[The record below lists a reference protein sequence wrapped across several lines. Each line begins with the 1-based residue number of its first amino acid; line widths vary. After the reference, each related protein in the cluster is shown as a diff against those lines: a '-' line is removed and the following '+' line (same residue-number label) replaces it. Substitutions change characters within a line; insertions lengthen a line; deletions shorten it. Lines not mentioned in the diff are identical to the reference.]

1 MTVRILSFSYCFPN
15 RARPTWGMFVLQ
27 RLAAMARQEGIDLQA
42 VAPVPVFP
50 LLSRR
55 EVKSLP
61 SRDVMEGLDVHYPRY
76 FYFPKIVKSLDG
88 RLYARGL
95 RRWLDAVCRQ
105 WTPDV
110 LDAHFVWPDGVGV
123 SLLAEHL
130 GLPYAITL
138 RGWLYE
144 AMKYP
149 RILRQCVAALRGAA
163 AIISVSEHL
172 AGTAIELGAPAERV
186 RVIPNGVDTELFR
199 LRDKESVRRQ
209 LGLPEGARLVVSVA
223 HLGPRKGHR
232 EMIRALARLPRDVQL
247 LIVGD
252 DPDGGCNEREL
263 RGLTNELGIDGRV
276 TLVGRQSYD
285 QVPLYYSAADLS
297 VLASYR
303 EGCPNVVLESLASG
317 TPVVASNVGN
327 VPDMIMDGHNGRIV
341 PPRQVEPLAAA
352 IQELLDQ
359 TPSPRA
365 VRGSPAVRCWD
376 EVAADVC
383 DVLCQAV
390 GCNTAESQRI
400 ALSVR

>member
-1 MTVRILSFSYCFPN
+1 MRILSFSYCFPN
-15 RARPTWGMFVLQ
+15 PDRPTWAVFVLQ
-27 RLAAMARQEGIDLQA
+27 RLAAVARQEGIELQA

-50 LLSRR
+50 LLNRR
-55 EVKSLP
+55 SVKSLP
-61 SRDVMEGLDVHYPRY
+61 ARDVMEEIDVHYPRY
-76 FYFPKIVKSLDG
+76 FYLPRVFKSLDG

-95 RRWLDAVCRQ
+95 RRWLDRTCRQ

-172 AGTAIELGAPAERV
+172 AQTAIELGAPAERV
-186 RVIPNGVDTELFR
+186 RVIPNGVDRERFR
-199 LRDKESVRRQ
+199 LRDKGLARRE
-209 LGLPEGARLVVSVA
+209 LGLPEDARLVVSVA

-232 EMIRALARLPRDVQL
+232 EMIRALGSLPRDVQL
-247 LIVGD
+247 VIVGG
-252 DPDGGCNEREL
+252 DPDGGCNERAL
-263 RGLTNELGIDGRV
+263 RGLTSKLGLDGRV
-276 TLVGRQSYD
+276 TLAGRQTYD
-285 QVPLYYSAADLS
+285 KVPLYYNAADVS
-297 VLASYR
+297 VLASHR

-317 TPVVASNVGN
+317 TPVVASDVGG
-327 VPDMIMDGHNGRIV
+327 VPDMVIDGHNGRIV

-352 IQELLDQ
+352 IQELLEQAPPPQ
-359 TPSPRA
+359 T
-365 VRGSPAVRCWD
+365 VRGSSAVRSWGD
-376 EVAADVC
+376 IAADVC
-383 DVLCQAV
+383 DALRQALQSDP
-390 GCNTAESQRI
+390 AEP
-400 ALSVR
+400 